1 MLLKLKKIFSCS
13 TSHRLLYWVS
23 TAKHFMVF
31 QVLVWQKNSEQT
43 YFYDNEI
50 TKVQPVMIF
59 MNQVLTCF
67 VDIHIYGIENIFRKI
82 LWCFSK
88 INIFLCY
95 LAALQPTFRHSWRDR
110 LSHPILIIVFVKC
123 FKPKF
128 TGTHV
133 MRLALYAWPNIFWDL
148 HWAPFVSISM
158 P

>member
-1 MLLKLKKIFSCS
+1 MPYVTPNFHICLLFTLLALFKSHGPFAILFQKPYMLLKLKKIFSCS

-88 INIFLCY
+88 INIFLSVIWLPY
-95 LAALQPTFRHSWRDR
+95 SQLFD
-110 LSHPILIIVFVKC
+110 ILD
-123 FKPKF
+123 
-128 TGTHV
+128 GTDS
-133 MRLALYAWPNIFWDL
+133 LTQF
-148 HWAPFVSISM
+148 
-158 P
+158 